1 MSESKKLDK
10 EIESY
15 MAKLTTKQKKAVLE
29 VVKSLV
35 EEEEVQYANRSTI
48 TEEEIERRF
57 EELESGKVKGVTLE
71 QLEEG
76 ARAAYKK
83 SKGGK

>member
-35 EEEEVQYANRSTI
+35 EEEEVQYANRTTI

-57 EELESGKVKGVTLE
+57 DELESGKVKGLTF
-71 QLEEG
+71 EELMENV
-76 ARAAYKK
+76 RKK
-83 SKGGK
+83 HKEHKAK

>member
-1 MSESKKLDK
+1 
-10 EIESY
+10 

-35 EEEEVQYANRSTI
+35 EEEEVQYANRTTI

-57 EELESGKVKGVTLE
+57 EELESGKVKGLTF
-71 QLEEG
+71 EELMENV
-76 ARAAYKK
+76 RKK
-83 SKGGK
+83 HKEHKAK

>member
-35 EEEEVQYANRSTI
+35 EEEEVQYANRTTI

-57 EELESGKVKGVTLE
+57 EELESGKVKGLTF
-71 QLEEG
+71 EELMENV
-76 ARAAYKK
+76 RKK
-83 SKGGK
+83 HKEHKAK

>member
-35 EEEEVQYANRSTI
+35 EEEEVQYANRTTI
-48 TEEEIERRF
+48 TEAEIERRF
-57 EELESGKVKGVTLE
+57 EELESGKVKGLTF
-71 QLEEG
+71 EELMENV
-76 ARAAYKK
+76 RKK
-83 SKGGK
+83 HKEHKAK

>member
-10 EIESY
+10 EIESF

-35 EEEEVQYANRSTI
+35 EEEEVQYANRTTI

-57 EELESGKVKGVTLE
+57 EELESGKVKGLTF
-71 QLEEG
+71 EELMENV
-76 ARAAYKK
+76 RKK
-83 SKGGK
+83 HKEHKAK

>member
-15 MAKLTTKQKKAVLE
+15 MAKLTTKQKKAILE

-35 EEEEVQYANRSTI
+35 EEEEVQYANRTTI

-57 EELESGKVKGVTLE
+57 DELESGKVKGLTF
-71 QLEEG
+71 EELMENV
-76 ARAAYKK
+76 RKK
-83 SKGGK
+83 HKQHKAK